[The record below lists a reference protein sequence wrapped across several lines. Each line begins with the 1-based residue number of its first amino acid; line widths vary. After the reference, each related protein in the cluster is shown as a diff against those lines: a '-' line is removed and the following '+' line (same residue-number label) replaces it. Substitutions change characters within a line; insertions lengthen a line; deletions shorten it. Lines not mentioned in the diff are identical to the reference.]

1 MNQAFKDHKE
11 RMRRLDGLLEQH
23 GAAGDPGFAQAVSML
38 HRATRRGDRTR
49 EPTPEMVSLLMRA
62 ESLGRGLL

>member
-11 RMRRLDGLLEQH
+11 RMRRLDGLLAQH
-23 GAAGDPGFAQAVSML
+23 GAAGDPRFAQALSLL

-49 EPTPEMVSLLMRA
+49 EPTPEMVNLLMRA